1 MQILLGDDD
10 FTVRYWDWT
19 RPADRSALFVENKLG
34 SNDDTGEVT
43 GDLMTDWFIV
53 CASENGKANKNRVC
67 DPTPGNFSRHVF
79 RCGIAGNCSYPG
91 WPDEE
96 NVRRSLNF
104 TNYRTIINANSKI
117 VNKYDTMS
125 FSNYIEGFAVDDE
138 CENSLKTNCERMLL
152 CGEDP
157 DDTEN
162 PNRIRRR
169 LHNLVRKFSCY
180 ICSTCT
186 LSRNLRFL

>member
-1 MQILLGDDD
+1 MQILLGDAD

-19 RPADRSALFVENKLG
+19 IPANRSALFVENKLG
-34 SNDDTGEVT
+34 SNDYTGEVT
-43 GDLMTDWFIV
+43 GDLMSNWYIV
-53 CASENGKANKNRVC
+53 CALPNGKANKNGVC
-67 DPTPGNFSRHVF
+67 DPTPGNRHVF
-79 RCGIAGNCSYPG
+79 RCGTAGNCSHPG

-138 CENSLKTNCERMLL
+138 CENSLNNCERMLL

-157 DDTEN
+157 EDLEN

-169 LHNLVRKFSCY
+169 LHNLVRKCL
-180 ICSTCT
+180 C
-186 LSRNLRFL
+186 